1 MVTDCLIGQGFL
13 FGEIKML
20 WHKISVIIVQ
30 HHKYVKN
37 PQLSTLTKMVKFLKL
52 CKFYLKNF
60 LKNLFFAGT
69 WRKKKKTG
77 YYSKTTMVHIA
88 NYMDHR
94 YHILEFSLKEIEMGH
109 WWKIVSHAMAHAE
122 SHFKYH

>member
-20 WHKISVIIVQ
+20 WHKIAVIIVQ

-37 PQLSTLTKMVKFLKL
+37 PQLSTLTKIVKFLKL

-69 WRKKKKTG
+69 
-77 YYSKTTMVHIA
+77 
-88 NYMDHR
+88 
-94 YHILEFSLKEIEMGH
+94 
-109 WWKIVSHAMAHAE
+109 
-122 SHFKYH
+122 